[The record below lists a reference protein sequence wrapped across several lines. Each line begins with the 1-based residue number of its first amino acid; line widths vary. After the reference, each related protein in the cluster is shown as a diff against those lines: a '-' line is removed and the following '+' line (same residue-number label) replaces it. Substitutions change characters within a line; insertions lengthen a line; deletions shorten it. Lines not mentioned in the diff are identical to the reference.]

1 METKNIL
8 STDIGYSYTKYAYNG
23 VFSKFPSMV
32 SKAGNADYIGE
43 SKNYEYN
50 GSKYNVG
57 DVFGEPNISTRTD
70 DFLTKYSPLLLFH
83 IFNKENIR
91 PDLILAS
98 LSISEYKEKELK
110 LKNAVSKFI
119 INNEIY
125 EQEVMVFPQGM
136 GIWVASGKPDNA
148 VIIDIGYNTVD
159 IFAVKDGSPS
169 RDYSKG
175 FPGIGTCILSSK
187 IAQYISSKFNGMFI
201 PELEANKYLQNKK
214 AKILRQNIDLS
225 EFIEDKKADYAD
237 TIINAIL
244 TSPEIKNII
253 DKTDNFIIAGG
264 GAYYIPTDFKS
275 KYNITIPDNPEYA
288 NVIGFLKEVSCE

>member
-8 STDIGYSYTKYAYNG
+8 STDIGYSYTKYAYAG
-23 VFSKFPSMV
+23 VLSKFPSIV

-43 SKNYEYN
+43 SKNYEYGGN
-50 GSKYNVG
+50 KYNVG
-57 DVFGEPNISTRTD
+57 AVFGDPNISTRTD
-70 DFLTKYSPLLLFH
+70 DFLTKYSPLLLAH

-91 PDLILAS
+91 PDLICVS

-119 INNEIY
+119 VNDELY

-136 GIWVASGKPDNA
+136 GIWVAAGKPENA

-159 IFAVKDGSPS
+159 IFAVKDGSPV

-175 FPGIGTCILSSK
+175 FPGIGTCILANNVS
-187 IAQYISSKFNGMFI
+187 QYISSKFNGMFI
-201 PELEANKYLQNKK
+201 PELEANKYLQDKK
-214 AKILRQNIDLS
+214 AKIHRQELDLAG
-225 EFIEDKKADYAD
+225 FIEDKKEDYAD

-244 TSPEIKNII
+244 TAPEVKNII
-253 DKTDNFIIAGG
+253 DKTDDFIVAGG
-264 GAYYIPTDFKS
+264 GAYYIPEDIKK
-275 KYNITIPDNPEYA
+275 KYNITIPDKPEYA
-288 NVIGFLKEVSCE
+288 NVIGFLRAV